1 MPDVSFGYHFAR
13 IDANVGVSYRFM
25 QYRFAA
31 FDTRISM
38 RRHSFIL
45 EFNFIQYVCSTSGG
59 PSFIRS
65 SAVSDVSAR
74 KAVSF
79 RERLLFFTKIQIL
92 TLPSPQKPITSP
104 LTKTITQ
111 QPVQQ
116 L

>member
-45 EFNFIQYVCSTSGG
+45 EFNFIQYVQYIGRPKLYSKYRG
-59 PSFIRS
+59 
-65 SAVSDVSAR
+65 
-74 KAVSF
+74 K
-79 RERLLFFTKIQIL
+79 
-92 TLPSPQKPITSP
+92 
-104 LTKTITQ
+104 
-111 QPVQQ
+111 
-116 L
+116 